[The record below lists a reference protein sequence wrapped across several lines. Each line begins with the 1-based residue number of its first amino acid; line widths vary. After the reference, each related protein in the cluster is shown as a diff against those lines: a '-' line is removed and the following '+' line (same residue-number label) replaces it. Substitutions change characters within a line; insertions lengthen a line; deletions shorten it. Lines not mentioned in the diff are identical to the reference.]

1 MKSPVIKLLALL
13 LFLTILI
20 GSALIMYNKFVAS
33 KPKVKLQ
40 EHRTEHDNTKT
51 DSLIRNQPGYKR

>member
-1 MKSPVIKLLALL
+1 LF
-13 LFLTILI
+13 FLTVLA
-20 GSALIMYNKFVAS
+20 GSALFMYNKFVAS